1 MNLPSSDA
9 DIAARVQRL
18 ADRQEILDCLTR
30 LARGMDRHDA
40 DLMTSAYHPDA
51 VDDHGT
57 FRGPAAEFIE
67 YVNGVNGV
75 GGAHSRFPVHQHTLL
90 NHSVDLDG
98 DDAHAE
104 TYYLFAGEL
113 PAGGEILLMGGRYID
128 HLTRRNGQW
137 RIAARRVVAEWVTS
151 SPNGAGVPPGQLER
165 FTRGRWDRADVS
177 YQRPLHARGPGEQ

>member
-1 MNLPSSDA
+1 MTAETNLVA
-9 DIAARVQRL
+9 TVREL
-18 ADRQEILDCLTR
+18 ADRRAILDCLTR

-57 FRGPAAEFIE
+57 FRGPAVEFIE
-67 YVNGVNGV
+67 RVNGVDGT
-75 GGAHSRFPVHQHTLL
+75 GGSHSGFLVHQHTLL

-113 PAGGEILLMGGRYID
+113 PASAEIMLMGGRYVD
-128 HLTRRNGQW
+128 HLTRRDGEW
-137 RIAARRVVAEWVTS
+137 RILTRRVVPEWTTTGPS
-151 SPNGAGVPPGQLER
+151 GTGIPPGQIDV
-165 FTRGRWDRADVS
+165 FTRGRWDRDDVS
-177 YQRPLHARGPGEQ
+177 YQRPLHARAPGES